1 MKDNLELTLI
11 IKVNF
16 RIEDNAIIQVQS
28 QVMLQNKTDL

>member
-16 RIEDNAIIQVQS
+16 RIEENAIIQVQS

>member
-1 MKDNLELTLI
+1 MKNNLELTLI

>member
-1 MKDNLELTLI
+1 MKNNLELTLI

-16 RIEDNAIIQVQS
+16 RIEENAIIQVQS